1 MDSSEN
7 PHSGGFVPR
16 GAVAFFISLILIY
29 GLMWFSLYFQI
40 LGRF

>member
-1 MDSSEN
+1 MSSNDHE
-7 PHSGGFVPR
+7 GGFVPR
-16 GAVAFFISLILIY
+16 GAITFFIALIFIY

>member
-1 MDSSEN
+1 MSSKHHE
-7 PHSGGFVPR
+7 GGFVPR
-16 GAVAFFISLILIY
+16 GAIAFFIALIFIY

>member
-1 MDSSEN
+1 MSSDN
-7 PHSGGFVPR
+7 QDGGFVPR
-16 GAVAFFISLILIY
+16 GAIAFFITLIFMY